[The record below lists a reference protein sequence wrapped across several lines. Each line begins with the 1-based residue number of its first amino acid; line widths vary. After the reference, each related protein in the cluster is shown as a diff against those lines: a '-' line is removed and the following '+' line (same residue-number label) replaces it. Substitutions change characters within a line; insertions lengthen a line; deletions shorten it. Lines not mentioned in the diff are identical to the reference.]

1 MKRAIGMMVIGGA
14 VLGGCGGQAPP
25 PTQKTS
31 PVQNLN
37 VVPPPASGGS
47 TPAPTVA
54 APGVPSS
61 DERVIAR
68 ANGQP
73 ITMGQLMRPL
83 VEAHGLQ
90 MLVGLVQL
98 ELARQDAR
106 AAHLTISPE
115 DVRAERELT
124 LEKMFKEA
132 DQKEQDQLDDAERKG
147 LTERARQLRQ
157 QIRNDRE
164 QLLTQYLQEKNFSR
178 TEFDLKL
185 QINACLRKQADR
197 MLQGKVTDE
206 MVEKEFG
213 VEYGETAR
221 VRYIQLDNQNEVA
234 EARRRVAAGE
244 DFGDVA
250 QRMSRNARGAAMKGE
265 MIPFSRQTPGLPES
279 FKQLA
284 FSLQPGQVSDTL
296 SLGGHFYIIKLEQK
310 FPPKAVKFE
319 SVKDA
324 LRRSMY
330 DRLTQNL
337 MQELDGNLGRRAVE
351 LMRIEDAGLKRQFE
365 DYQAQQAAAI
375 RDRQKMDE
383 QWKKERLQSAATQPA
398 ATEPAAP
405 ASTAPSTQP

>member
-1 MKRAIGMMVIGGA
+1 LKRAFGVMLMGTAA
-14 VLGGCGGQAPP
+14 VLAGCGGQPP
-25 PTQKTS
+25 PQKTAT
-31 PVQNLN
+31 VQNLA
-37 VVPPPASGGS
+37 VTPPPA
-47 TPAPTVA
+47 PAGATAGATVA
-54 APGVPSS
+54 APLGHAASP
-61 DERVIAR
+61 DERIIAR
-68 ANGQP
+68 ANGEP

-83 VEAHGLQ
+83 IEAHGLQ
-90 MLVGLVQL
+90 ILVGLAQL

-106 AAHLTISPE
+106 ADHLAVSPE
-115 DVRAERELT
+115 DVRVERELT

-132 DQKEQDQLDDAERKG
+132 DQKEQDQLDEAERKG
-147 LTERARQLRQ
+147 PADRARKLRE
-157 QIRNDRE
+157 QIRTDRE

-185 QINACLRKQADR
+185 EINACLRKEADR

-234 EARRRVAAGE
+234 EARRRLAAGE

-284 FSLQPGQVSDTL
+284 FSLQPAQMSDTL
-296 SLGGHFYIIKLEQK
+296 SLGGHFYILKLEQK

-319 SVKDA
+319 NVKDA

-337 MQELDGNLGRRAVE
+337 MQQLDGNLGRRAVE
-351 LMRIEDAGLKRQFE
+351 SMRIEDPLLKKQFE
-365 DYQAQQAAAI
+365 DFQAQQAAAI

-383 QWKKERLQSAATQPA
+383 QWKKERLLQPAATQPA
-398 ATEPAAP
+398 T
-405 ASTAPSTQP
+405 STAPATQP